1 MRHGGDLFRGGGTR
15 DRLWRDRLYTAP
27 GGLFKVGA
35 WPKSGEA
42 REETQER
49 FARIGYQAGIIEFLK
64 VSVMNLLTSS
74 EW

>member
-1 MRHGGDLFRGGGTR
+1 LAAPQADDCAARVVQPEAGGNLFR
-15 DRLWRDRLYTAP
+15 AACS
-27 GGLFKVGA
+27 KVGA